1 MCSLS
6 TPANCGTC
14 FSIHRKG
21 LLSKMPEYDM
31 VYTCTQAHMNQ
42 CNEGLIMS
50 EERNMVNLT
59 LTVTREE
66 RKALKQLA
74 LDNETTVSALLRQWL
89 KEHLEKEKVAK
100 D

>member
-1 MCSLS
+1 MNEMTIARNRSCNS
-6 TPANCGTC
+6 AE
-14 FSIHRKG
+14 
-21 LLSKMPEYDM
+21 LLLYSADYGIF
-31 VYTCTQAHMNQ
+31 YTCTQTHKNQ
-42 CNEGLIMS
+42 CNEELIMS

-74 LDNETTVSALLRQWL
+74 LDKETTVSALLRQWL
-89 KEHLEKEKVAK
+89 KEHMDQEKSEK

>member
-1 MCSLS
+1 M
-6 TPANCGTC
+6 
-14 FSIHRKG
+14 
-21 LLSKMPEYDM
+21 MPEYDI
-31 VYTCTQAHMNQ
+31 VYTCTQVHMNQ
-42 CNEGLIMS
+42 CNEGLVMS

-89 KEHLEKEKVAK
+89 KEHLEKEKAIK
-100 D
+100 G

>member
-1 MCSLS
+1 MNEMTIARNRSCNG
-6 TPANCGTC
+6 AE
-14 FSIHRKG
+14 
-21 LLSKMPEYDM
+21 LLLYWADYDIF
-31 VYTCTQAHMNQ
+31 YTCTQTHKNQ
-42 CNEGLIMS
+42 CNEELIMS

-74 LDNETTVSALLRQWL
+74 LDKETTVSALLRQWL
-89 KEHLEKEKVAK
+89 KEHMDQEKSEK

>member
-1 MCSLS
+1 
-6 TPANCGTC
+6 
-14 FSIHRKG
+14 
-21 LLSKMPEYDM
+21 
-31 VYTCTQAHMNQ
+31 
-42 CNEGLIMS
+42 MS

-74 LDNETTVSALLRQWL
+74 LDKETTVSALLRQWL
-89 KEHLEKEKVAK
+89 KEHMDQEKSKK

>member
-1 MCSLS
+1 MNEMTIARNRSCNGAEL
-6 TPANCGTC
+6 
-14 FSIHRKG
+14 
-21 LLSKMPEYDM
+21 LLSWADYGIF
-31 VYTCTQAHMNQ
+31 YTCTQTHKNQ
-42 CNEGLIMS
+42 CNEVLIMS

-74 LDNETTVSALLRQWL
+74 LDKETTVSALLRQWL
-89 KEHLEKEKVAK
+89 KEHMDREKSKK

>member
-1 MCSLS
+1 MNEMTIARNRSCNG
-6 TPANCGTC
+6 AE
-14 FSIHRKG
+14 
-21 LLSKMPEYDM
+21 LLLYWADYDIF
-31 VYTCTQAHMNQ
+31 YTCTQTHKNQ
-42 CNEGLIMS
+42 CNEELIMS

-74 LDNETTVSALLRQWL
+74 LDKETTVSALLRQWL
-89 KEHLEKEKVAK
+89 KEHMNQEKSEK

>member
-1 MCSLS
+1 MTIGCIRSFNG
-6 TPANCGTC
+6 AE
-14 FSIHRKG
+14 
-21 LLSKMPEYDM
+21 LLLYSADYGIF
-31 VYTCTQAHMNQ
+31 YTCTQAHKNQ
-42 CNEGLIMS
+42 CNEELIMS

-74 LDNETTVSALLRQWL
+74 LDKETTVSALLRQWL
-89 KEHLEKEKVAK
+89 KEHMSQEKSEK

>member
-1 MCSLS
+1 MNEMTIARNRSCNG
-6 TPANCGTC
+6 PE
-14 FSIHRKG
+14 
-21 LLSKMPEYDM
+21 LLLYWADYDIF
-31 VYTCTQAHMNQ
+31 YTCTQTHKNQ
-42 CNEGLIMS
+42 CNEELIMS

-74 LDNETTVSALLRQWL
+74 LDKETTVSALLRQWL
-89 KEHLEKEKVAK
+89 KEHMDQEESEK

>member
-1 MCSLS
+1 M
-6 TPANCGTC
+6 
-14 FSIHRKG
+14 K
-21 LLSKMPEYDM
+21 
-31 VYTCTQAHMNQ
+31 Q

-50 EERNMVNLT
+50 EERNLVNLT

-74 LDNETTVSALLRQWL
+74 LDKETTVSALLRQWL
-89 KEHLEKEKVAK
+89 KEHIEKERSEK

>member
-1 MCSLS
+1 MNEMTIARNRSCNG
-6 TPANCGTC
+6 AE
-14 FSIHRKG
+14 
-21 LLSKMPEYDM
+21 LLLYWADYDIF
-31 VYTCTQAHMNQ
+31 YTCTQTHKNQ
-42 CNEGLIMS
+42 CNEELIMS

-74 LDNETTVSALLRQWL
+74 LDKETTVSALLRQWL
-89 KEHLEKEKVAK
+89 KEHMDQEKSEE

>member
-1 MCSLS
+1 MNEKASSCNGPV
-6 TPANCGTC
+6 TGAE
-14 FSIHRKG
+14 
-21 LLSKMPEYDM
+21 LLLYWAEYGIF
-31 VYTCTQAHMNQ
+31 YTCTQTHKNQ
-42 CNEGLIMS
+42 CNEELIMS

-74 LDNETTVSALLRQWL
+74 LDKETTVSALLRQWL
-89 KEHLEKEKVAK
+89 KEHIDQEKSEK

>member
-1 MCSLS
+1 MNEMTIARNRSCNG
-6 TPANCGTC
+6 AE
-14 FSIHRKG
+14 
-21 LLSKMPEYDM
+21 LLLYWADYDIF
-31 VYTCTQAHMNQ
+31 YTCTQTHKNQ
-42 CNEGLIMS
+42 CNEELIMS

-74 LDNETTVSALLRQWL
+74 LDKETTVSALLRQWL
-89 KEHLEKEKVAK
+89 KEHMDQEKSKK